1 MEMVVYLDVVAVL
14 NGLLDYLLL
23 SVCGTVTA
31 SPVNRLRLFL
41 AASVGGIYA
50 GASLLPELS
59 FLGNLFW
66 QLVFGVLLCLIA
78 FGPGRGLLRRS
89 LVLMLLAAAF
99 SGLVLVLTELF
110 SAPEALMGGRV
121 YYPINF
127 GVLLLTGGV
136 SYALMKWGLSR
147 LKHQG
152 GDIAQLEI
160 FQGENRVRFT
170 ALRDTGNTL
179 KDPISGCQVLVADWT
194 LLRKLLPGTELR
206 QEQFKEPA
214 ALMEFLAK
222 TAPRTAFRLIPY
234 KAVGVEHGLLLAMR
248 PQEVRING
256 KRESLLVGF
265 SPVRVSDGGGY
276 EALLGGVV

>member
-1 MEMVVYLDVVAVL
+1 MMPVGVMEMVVYLDVVVAL

-31 SPVNRLRLFL
+31 SPVNRLRLLL

-66 QLVFGVLLCLIA
+66 QLVFGVLL
-78 FGPGRGLLRRS
+78 F
-89 LVLMLLAAAF
+89 
-99 SGLVLVLTELF
+99 
-110 SAPEALMGGRV
+110 
-121 YYPINF
+121 
-127 GVLLLTGGV
+127 TGGA

-160 FQGENRVRFT
+160 LQGENRVRFT

-214 ALMEFLAK
+214 ALMELLAK
-222 TAPRTAFRLIPY
+222 SAPRTAFRLIPY

-248 PQEVRING
+248 PEEVRING
-256 KRESLLVGF
+256 KKESLLVGF